1 VDPLKRVE
9 LIVRAFKKMPDKRLV
24 VVSGG
29 SDLPK
34 IKKIGDDAS
43 NIHVLG
49 WVDEAT
55 LEDLMGRCIGTIYI
69 PRDEDFGISPVE
81 SMAAGKPVIGVQEGG
96 VIETVG
102 DADMMSQGARTV
114 HGSPE
119 ERLRVTNCGILIASE
134 PQEEDIMDAVK
145 WLTPERARQMRA
157 SCERKA
163 RRFGKDVFVEN
174 MMKIIQE

>member
-1 VDPLKRVE
+1 VKT
-9 LIVRAFKKMPDKRLV
+9 FKNMPDKRLV

-34 IKKIGDDAS
+34 IKRIAGDAS
-43 NIHVLG
+43 NIEISG

-55 LEDLMGRCIGTIYI
+55 LENLMGRCIATVYI
-69 PRDEDFGISPVE
+69 PREEDFGISPVE

-102 DADMMSQGARTV
+102 DDDMMSQGTSAIHDSLKRSAQIT
-114 HGSPE
+114 S
-119 ERLRVTNCGILIASE
+119 CGILIAPE
-134 PQEEDIMDAVK
+134 PQEEDVVDAVK
-145 WLTPERARQMRA
+145 WLTPERAQQMRA

-163 RRFGKDVFVEN
+163 QQFGTDVFVEN